1 MAEFEKIMTEH
12 FHQIIE
18 SEKTINESPD
28 PIAEVEKTIAKI
40 TGSFSNKHTNRDQF
54 AYRASQ

>member
-28 PIAEVEKTIAKI
+28 PMAEAEKAIAKI
-40 TGSFSNKHTNRDQF
+40 VGSLGDEHTNRDQF